1 MIVEKWLK
9 DRATKPM
16 QGRARQQKRVSSNF
30 VVSEQ
35 RGKMSTFFSFHYSF
49 FIFVQKRIK
58 LWNWKFG
65 QKETETMYKCTA
77 HEFCLLELEQK
88 KGKWSGG
95 IQNGSVLFQFC
106 CVLRLLKSQD
116 RTLSII
122 AIQELISRLV
132 LFPLSLLWKLTS
144 FPSL

>member
-49 FIFVQKRIK
+49 FIFVQKLKIWPKR
-58 LWNWKFG
+58 NRNYV
-65 QKETETMYKCTA
+65 QMYSPWVLSFRVGT
-77 HEFCLLELEQK
+77 K
-88 KGKWSGG
+88 KGKVVWGDTKRFCSVPILLCVEITQESRQNTFHYCHSGV
-95 IQNGSVLFQFC
+95 N
-106 CVLRLLKSQD
+106 LKIGFISTFIALKTD
-116 RTLSII
+116 KFSFLIVSII
-122 AIQELISRLV
+122 
-132 LFPLSLLWKLTS
+132 
-144 FPSL
+144 